1 MLPARII
8 AIPSTRIRANTG
20 TFTSDRGCEPIR
32 ASRASLGHKAVGQW

>member
-8 AIPSTRIRANTG
+8 AIPSTRIRIRAN
-20 TFTSDRGCEPIR
+20 TFTSDRCEPIR

>member
-8 AIPSTRIRANTG
+8 AIPSTRIRANT
-20 TFTSDRGCEPIR
+20 FTSDRYEPIR